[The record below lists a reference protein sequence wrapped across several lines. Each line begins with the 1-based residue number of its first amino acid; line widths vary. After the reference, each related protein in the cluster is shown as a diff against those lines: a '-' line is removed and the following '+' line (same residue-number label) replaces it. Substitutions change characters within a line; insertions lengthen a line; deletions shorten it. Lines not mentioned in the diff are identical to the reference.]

1 MIKNGIAAIKRN
13 GITYLYKNS
22 RKLRYKPWLGDLFSF
37 LYDSTMTK
45 SVFPKK
51 FEASI
56 EKHVQFLQVEFAGIH
71 DNRVLELAT
80 GSGNISEILPSDNIY
95 AGIDISKGLLK
106 IAYKKFSK
114 ADFKNFELFLCSE
127 EELPFQDKLYD
138 ICICNLSLNF
148 FSNLTTVLKELKR
161 VLKNQGIFIC
171 STPIPERNQ
180 KQSVIRGNLH
190 SENELKNIFE
200 INDFISLHM
209 ISGMEHCFILKQLH
223 EIKFS
228 V

>member
-1 MIKNGIAAIKRN
+1 MIKSGIEIVKRN
-13 GITYLYKNS
+13 GISYLYKNS

-37 LYDSTMTK
+37 LYDSIMTK

-56 EKHVQFLQVEFAGIH
+56 EKHKQFLKDELSGIH
-71 DNRVLELAT
+71 EKSVLELAT
-80 GSGNISEILPSDNIY
+80 GSGNISEILPGDNIY
-95 AGIDISKGLLK
+95 SGIDISEGLLK
-106 IAYKKFSK
+106 IAYKKFIK
-114 ADFKNFELFLCSE
+114 ADFKNFELFLCGA
-127 EELPFQDKLYD
+127 EELPFQDQLFD

-171 STPIPERNQ
+171 SIPVPERNQ
-180 KQSVIRGNLH
+180 KQSVIRGNLY

-200 INDFISLHM
+200 INGFNFTSYDFRNGALLY
-209 ISGMEHCFILKQLH
+209 FKAVT
-223 EIKFS
+223 KD
-228 V
+228 